1 MNKIISKLIATLIIG
16 LFALTNIAA
25 QQQQART
32 MYVMGHGMILYQ
44 TVVSEIDSIIFYTPE
59 VEEVFTLRLTFG
71 TTANAPYTPLLENN
85 TAVVGSPVFVGIQ
98 TLDSNTWLSRLAHTL
113 TSSNTNVATISD
125 VGAITTL
132 AVGTT
137 NIRAVCN
144 TSGAIG
150 QLMLTVIAESGGGEP
165 SDTRMASTMYVDRAP
180 NFIGT
185 FSNTALIDGTLQL
198 TGTNTI
204 GTYTS
209 QEFSTINFSQIVGS
223 WSVSHIDIPGSTVEV
238 EFRVRT
244 TAGTWSR
251 WFTSSQW
258 AFAPGTDPARA
269 ACNYT
274 DKGNNIRGHH
284 TGDGIAR
291 MENNRIGW
299 LNTYNQ
305 FQYRVTLRRANAT
318 NPSPRGKAIS
328 ITLLSSSLTGDTFA
342 PPPAAREWT
351 IVETLR
357 QQNVPGIGGSICSPT
372 TVTIMM
378 QHRGITYFGGCVHP
392 HEWVANKAV
401 RAPNSL
407 GANNGLFGNWVFA
420 TSVMGSWR
428 DTDFIA
434 YARYIY
440 TANEL
445 AHIIYHTGPVGM
457 SIQGNAAAGGPLV
470 CMAGIT
476 RYSGAGHLIV
486 IRGFEMQGGQVS
498 AFLVNDPNNTRADH
512 NGIGQIYRVTPANM
526 MRVNVSRMIYV
537 LE

>member
-1 MNKIISKLIATLIIG
+1 MNKIISKLLATILIA
-16 LFALTNIAA
+16 LFALSNITA
-25 QQQQART
+25 QQQART
-32 MYVMGHGMILYQ
+32 MFIMQDGKIVYQ
-44 TVVSEIDSIIFYTPE
+44 TLVSEIENLVIYTPE
-59 VEEVFTLRLTFG
+59 APQPAILRLTLG
-71 TTANAPYTPLLENN
+71 TTPNAPYTPLLTDN
-85 TAVVGSPVFVGIQ
+85 TTTVGSMVYLGIQ
-98 TLDSNTWLSRLAHTL
+98 AAESNTWLSRLAHTL
-113 TSSNTNVATISD
+113 TSSNTSVATISE

-132 AVGTT
+132 TAGTT
-137 NIRAVCN
+137 TIQAVCN
-144 TSGAIG
+144 TSRATGKVE
-150 QLMLTVIAESGGGEP
+150 LTVTPVGGVTA
-165 SDTRMASTMYVDRAP
+165 TRMASTMYVDRAP

-198 TGTNTI
+198 TGTNTM

-244 TAGTWSR
+244 TAGAWSR

-258 AFAPGTDPARA
+258 AFAPGTNPARV
-269 ACNYT
+269 ACNLT

-328 ITLLSSSLTGDTFA
+328 ITLLSSSLTGDTFD

-351 IVETLR
+351 ITETLR
-357 QQNVPGIGGSICSPT
+357 QNTVPGIGGSICSPT

-378 QHRGITYFGGCVHP
+378 QHRGITYFGGCHFP

-407 GANNGLFGNWVFA
+407 GANDGLFGNWVFA

-440 TANEL
+440 SANEL
-445 AHIIYHTGPVGM
+445 AHIIYTTGPVGM
-457 SIQGNAAAGGPLV
+457 SIRGDASAGGALV

-476 RYSGAGHLIV
+476 RYTGSGHLIV

-498 AFLVNDPNNTRADH
+498 AFLVNDPNNPASGAT
-512 NGIGQIYRVTPANM
+512 IGQIYRVTPANM
-526 MRVNVSRMIYV
+526 MRVNTSRMIYV